1 MRNFLLVTCLLTTIN
16 LFSQRDGGAMD
27 VMKYQEQLIGTEAPS
42 FTITDWLQN
51 KPADTNFSGKYKVL
65 EFWATWCVPCLKA
78 VPHLN
83 KLQRRLA
90 GENIVFLSV
99 GYESAEKV
107 KTTLEKV
114 SFETIVVSDQTK
126 SIHTGLGIQYM
137 GTTPIP
143 RTVLIDDKN
152 RIVWYGNPRKL
163 TEKMLKRFVKGE
175 KVQNKR

>member
-1 MRNFLLVTCLLTTIN
+1 MKSFFIVLSLLIVVSLTA
-16 LFSQRDGGAMD
+16 QEDVGAMD
-27 VMKYQEQLIGTEAPS
+27 VMKYQEQLLGAEAPRL
-42 FTITDWLQN
+42 TVTDWLQN
-51 KPADTNFSGKYKVL
+51 IPADTNLTGKYKVL

-78 VPHLN
+78 VPHMN
-83 KLQRRLA
+83 KLQEKMA

-107 KTTLEKV
+107 KATLQKV
-114 SFETIVVSDQTK
+114 SFKTIVVSDQTR
-126 SIHTGLGIQYM
+126 SIHRGLGIQYK

-152 RIVWYGNPRKL
+152 KIVWYGNPKKL

-175 KVQNKR
+175 KI